1 MNKYEAY
8 DLAMTIVNKINNPIT
23 PTGKQILTADNEY
36 LCKQL
41 EPIVEAYKILK
52 GE

>member
-8 DLAMTIVNKINNPIT
+8 DLAIKIINKINNPIM
-23 PTGKQILTADNEY
+23 PTSKTLISADNEY

-41 EPIVEAYKILK
+41 EPIVKAYNILK

>member
-1 MNKYEAY
+1 MNKHEAY
-8 DLAMTIVNKINNPIT
+8 DLAFEAVNKMIKP
-23 PTGKQILTADNEY
+23 KQLLSADHEY

>member
-1 MNKYEAY
+1 MNKHEAY
-8 DLAMTIVNKINNPIT
+8 DLAFKAINKMIQP
-23 PTGKQILTADNEY
+23 KQLLSADREY
-36 LCKQL
+36 LCKRL

>member
-8 DLAMTIVNKINNPIT
+8 DLAMKIVNKMNNPIM
-23 PTGKQILTADNEY
+23 PTGKQLLMTDNEY

>member
-1 MNKYEAY
+1 MNKYDAY
-8 DLAMTIVNKINNPIT
+8 DLAFEAVNKMIKP
-23 PTGKQILTADNEY
+23 KQLLSADCEY

-41 EPIVEAYKILK
+41 EPIVEAYKILR

>member
-1 MNKYEAY
+1 MNKYDAY
-8 DLAMTIVNKINNPIT
+8 DLAFDVVNKIIQP
-23 PTGKQILTADNEY
+23 KQLLSADCEY

-41 EPIVEAYKILK
+41 EPIIEAYKIIK